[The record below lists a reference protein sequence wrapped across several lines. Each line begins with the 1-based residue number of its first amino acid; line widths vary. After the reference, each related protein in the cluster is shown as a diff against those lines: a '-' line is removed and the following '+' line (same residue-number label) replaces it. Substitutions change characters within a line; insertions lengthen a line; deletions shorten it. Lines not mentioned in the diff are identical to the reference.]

1 MSGLFDWLLGDAR
14 SGGCFMSRLLED
26 EPVSAAPIAPPGPLL
41 GDSVMGNAIRGALH
55 GVAGDRRSPD
65 FLSGFEAGL
74 RSGVYA
80 GDRRERH
87 QPDQFR
93 EQGEQWRRDQAAML
107 PPPTGVD
114 PEKWEAFKAVDPEG
128 AIMFFMNS
136 LRPAPG
142 VQDSAGPAEA
152 GPGVQPFAATASG
165 TTPAGFTIAPIDGTD
180 DCPAPASGMHSIAP
194 DGIARA
200 KPR

>member
-65 FLSGFEAGL
+65 FLSGFAAGL
-74 RSGVYA
+74 RSGAYV

-165 TTPAGFTIAPIDGTD
+165 TTPAGFTIAPIDGAD
-180 DCPAPASGMHSIAP
+180 DCPAPASGMHTIDP
-194 DGIARA
+194 DGIARV